1 MIVTVVMVD
10 GKLESEF
17 KRIGG
22 EVMRTCHGLIDV
34 SLKHHD
40 FYVKEKYT
48 KIRDRDTHERLL
60 LLNNEYSA
68 IDIR

>member
-1 MIVTVVMVD
+1 MVVTIVMVD
-10 GKLESEF
+10 GKLENEF

-22 EVMRTCHGLIDV
+22 EIMRTWNGLIDV
-34 SLKHHD
+34 SLKNHD

-48 KIRDRDTHERLL
+48 KIRNRDSREKLL
-60 LLNNEYSA
+60 LLNGEYSA